1 MRIVFRHPSSTHNE
15 IFMDLKRYENFN
27 FCTFQ
32 IMVYSQPMPS
42 LCELELELDDVS
54 PLSTYWMIV
63 KFIVVYPGTDIET
76 FEVNKCCKEDGVV
89 YLKKDDEYG
98 DKVAQFSKKDN
109 EVWGFLFHYSDDIYF
124 KNFMDCKPK
133 DINGREPYYWE
144 TYRGGIWWLR

>member
-1 MRIVFRHPSSTHNE
+1 MA
-15 IFMDLKRYENFN
+15 YA
-27 FCTFQ
+27 
-32 IMVYSQPMPS
+32 QPMPS

-89 YLKKDDEYG
+89 YLKKDDESG
-98 DKVAQFSKKDN
+98 DTVAQFSKKDN

-124 KNFMDCKPK
+124 KNFMDCKQK

-144 TYRGGIWWLR
+144 TYSRGYLAVKVMNRNIVEKIQEACIDGRYTYRAHKFETFPW